1 MKLWMKLNIVKV
13 WTIGDENATCN
24 QGQHASSETAGEHV
38 QGNISNGMNGDKMC
52 TDYLQSGT
60 VHANGQD
67 GKVKLAVN
75 GSEQSSTSI
84 SSVRSS
90 VDSTETD
97 RYAGG
102 IVRPV
107 SENTMDDPPASEVS
121 ESEEDLMKNS
131 AESNGSEKVD
141 SLERVQ
147 TVEMNNQADNFNR
160 NEQHNM
166 AVQQTVESNQG
177 VDGMDGNEMVESFHM
192 ENGNFNI

>member
-1 MKLWMKLNIVKV
+1 M
-13 WTIGDENATCN
+13 
-24 QGQHASSETAGEHV
+24 
-38 QGNISNGMNGDKMC
+38 
-52 TDYLQSGT
+52 
-60 VHANGQD
+60 
-67 GKVKLAVN
+67 AVN